1 MLSTLRRPAAAAAA
15 AAPAAAAAAAAAPP
29 GLSRNLGPSSLYSSL
44 LPPLLFASFSDSL
57 EQTERDEM
65 CRRGSC
71 LILRIC
77 SLVGCTKLLK
87 TQVYRMTKQ
96 LV

>member
-15 AAPAAAAAAAAAPP
+15 ADAAAAAPP

-57 EQTERDEM
+57 EQTAEM
-65 CRRGSC
+65 KCVAVARVSSSEFVRWLGAPNC
-71 LILRIC
+71 
-77 SLVGCTKLLK
+77 
-87 TQVYRMTKQ
+87 
-96 LV
+96 